1 MIGRGNSCRE
11 WRQNWPN
18 EKGDEDIRIT
28 KNRACVERL
37 LEGESDDTLDE
48 LNNAN
53 TSIDRF
59 DRSAFLIVAKPT
71 AVNAASTAKL
81 ASSE

>member
-48 LNNAN
+48 LME
-53 TSIDRF
+53 RKH
-59 DRSAFLIVAKPT
+59 RREKR
-71 AVNAASTAKL
+71 KY
-81 ASSE
+81 EH